1 MKKIAIAL
9 ALAAAVLAGCV
20 EKTSEEEK
28 TAQKTVEQVSF
39 ELLPYAV
46 ITEEKA
52 TKAGTRTITY
62 AVVGLN
68 EPAQTVNSTNLAA
81 TCMGAAKYFAEHN
94 LTDIASVQLIDR
106 VIGIKAAQIA
116 VARCNYATD
125 GKGFNGSQKWTWDDV
140 MAADRTTTKDEQE
153 IVRLW
158 AGLRNQHLKADGTT
172 DEPALVKAIATKL
185 NKKPEEIVTPL
196 IALGAVANV
205 DAIASAVKAHKPTE
219 IKYDISI
226 DKK

>member
-81 TCMGAAKYFAEHN
+81 TCMGAAKYFGSSRK
-94 LTDIASVQLIDR
+94 SVER
-106 VIGIKAAQIA
+106 
-116 VARCNYATD
+116 
-125 GKGFNGSQKWTWDDV
+125 
-140 MAADRTTTKDEQE
+140 
-153 IVRLW
+153 
-158 AGLRNQHLKADGTT
+158 GLDF
-172 DEPALVKAIATKL
+172 
-185 NKKPEEIVTPL
+185 
-196 IALGAVANV
+196 
-205 DAIASAVKAHKPTE
+205 
-219 IKYDISI
+219 
-226 DKK
+226 

>member
-1 MKKIAIAL
+1 MKKITIAIAL
-9 ALAAAVLAGCV
+9 AAVALAGCV
-20 EKTSEEEK
+20 EKTPEEEK
-28 TAQKTVEQVSF
+28 PAQKTVEQVSF

-46 ITEEKA
+46 ITEKKA
-52 TKAGTRTITY
+52 TKAGTRTITN

-68 EPAQTVNSTNLAA
+68 EPTQTVNSTNLAA
-81 TCMGAAKYFAEHN
+81 TCMGAAMYFAEHN
-94 LTDIASVQLIDR
+94 LTNTASVQLVDR
-106 VIGIKAAQIA
+106 VIGIKAAQIV
-116 VARCNYATD
+116 VAQCNYAPD
-125 GKGFNGSQKWTWDDV
+125 GKGFNGSQKWRWDGV

-219 IKYDISI
+219 VKYDISI